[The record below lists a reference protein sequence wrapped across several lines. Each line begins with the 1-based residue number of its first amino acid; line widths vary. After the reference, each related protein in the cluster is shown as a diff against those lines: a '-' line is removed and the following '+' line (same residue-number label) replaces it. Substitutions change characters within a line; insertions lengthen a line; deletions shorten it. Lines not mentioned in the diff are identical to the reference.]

1 MEAKHT
7 PIQAAVIMDE
17 PRSYSAFIEGYQ
29 GTAVAWDRIEQA
41 ARGNVVASSGYAAVD
56 VRRKAD
62 GQWFSVF
69 ADPEFHLA
77 RRRAAI
83 VDDTAS
89 RLPGVTPS
97 QVESLLAGTDWTDDA
112 RVERAIAAAREKIA
126 AL

>member
-17 PRSYSAFIEGYQ
+17 PCGYSAFIEGYQ

-69 ADPEFHLA
+69 ADPELHLA
-77 RRRAAI
+77 HRRTAI